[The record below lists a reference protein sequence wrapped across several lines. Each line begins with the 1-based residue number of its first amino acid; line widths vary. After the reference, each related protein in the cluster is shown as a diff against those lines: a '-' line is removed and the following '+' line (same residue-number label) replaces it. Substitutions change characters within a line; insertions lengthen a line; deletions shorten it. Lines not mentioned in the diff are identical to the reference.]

1 MKALPWQ
8 PLVTWVWYLGGD
20 IVDFGVAGFPAAACL
35 GKRVGAL
42 LTIDGMHS
50 EAVFLR
56 SMVMKAFL

>member
-1 MKALPWQ
+1 
-8 PLVTWVWYLGGD
+8 LGSD

-35 GKRVGAL
+35 GERVGAL